1 MKYELQDERLLRK
14 FPWRFYPLKD
24 GRVKIFQSIDFF
36 KFLLLSDSE
45 LFVSEM
51 KKKKKNGDHRLRFRV
66 KRCGKLP

>member
-1 MKYELQDERLLRK
+1 MKYELQDEGLLRK

-24 GRVKIFQSIDFF
+24 GRAKIFQSIDFF
-36 KFLLLSDSE
+36 KFLLLSDDE

-51 KKKKKNGDHRLRFRV
+51 QKKIGDHRLRFRV